1 MSSDAAVAQRLAD
14 RRVPPLGGFNLT
26 FLGIEVR
33 RLLRNRRTVVFSV
46 VLPVVFYLLFRNPSK
61 RSGSTIEGAHVDAFV
76 MVSLGVYG
84 AIAAS
89 TSAGAMVAVERA
101 LGWSR
106 QLRVTPLRPLA
117 YMAIKVLTAMV
128 LGGLSVVVVFV
139 AGAVT
144 GVSMSAS
151 VWILSGLLAWGAALV
166 FASFGVMMGYLL
178 PSENV
183 MQYLGPLTTLAAFFG
198 GVLVPLTVLGA
209 TFQNIAQY
217 TPAWGIGQIAHA
229 PLVGSGY
236 SAGAIA
242 NLLGWTAAFV
252 VGAALLFR
260 RDTQRV

>member
-1 MSSDAAVAQRLAD
+1 VSSAVPAAPPTAAH
-14 RRVPPLGGFNLT
+14 RVPPLGGFNPI

-33 RLLRNRRTVVFSV
+33 RLLRNRRTVIFSV
-46 VLPVVFYLLFRNPSK
+46 VLPVVFYLLFRRPSK
-61 RSGSTIEGAHVDAFV
+61 RSGATIEGAQVDAFV

-84 AIAAS
+84 AVTAS

-106 QLRVTPLRPLA
+106 QLRLTPLRPLA

-128 LGGLSVVVVFV
+128 LGALSVAAVFV
-139 AGAVT
+139 VGAFT
-144 GVSMSAS
+144 GVTMSAS
-151 VWILSGLLAWGAALV
+151 VWILSGLLAWCGALV
-166 FASFGVMMGYLL
+166 FAAFGVMMGYLL

-183 MQYLGPLTTLAAFFG
+183 MQYLGPLLTLAAFFG
-198 GVLVPLTVLGA
+198 GILVPLTVLGA
-209 TFQNIAQY
+209 TFENIAQY

-229 PLVGSGY
+229 PLVGGGY
-236 SAGAIA
+236 GAGAIA

-252 VGAALLFR
+252 TGAALLFR